1 MKFCKYILACL
12 SMGMLLG
19 ACSEDTG
26 TLGVLPEKEQL
37 VHSNEIFNVYTH
49 SMAMDSVMA
58 SSTTCYLGDITDP
71 ETGSRIRASF
81 AAQFHTFENYAFPA
95 KDRMFPLDTTLSV
108 QPDHSNDSVFCDSLE
123 IRLYFDNFYGDKD
136 NPMKLEVYPLDL
148 HHIINEDSVFYT
160 DTDIEQ
166 YIEQGSNPIATKMFC
181 PTDYTLKDAELQSA
195 KHSPNVRISLPCQ
208 YGTKMLQTYY
218 QHPEYF
224 KDSYSFIRKVCPG
237 MYFKIKSGNGTM
249 LSVSVSTM
257 NLYFHYYD
265 AVCADSIYNGIA
277 RFAATP
283 EVIQSTKIENGSQQE
298 LIDNEDCTYLK
309 TPAGICTVVELPID
323 EIYATHPTDSVN
335 KAQLTLTRYNKE
347 LSDYSLSTPQ
357 KLLLVRKQD
366 MNSFFE
372 NHNVSN
378 SQTSYTCSFD
388 DTYNTYTF
396 ENICRLV
403 SYCKH
408 EKAQGMKDKGLTD
421 AQWNSRYPNWN
432 KVVLIPVETS
442 TNTEGVEVSVT
453 HDLGLNSIQL
463 EGGPRHP
470 IQMQVIYSRFE

>member
-1 MKFCKYILACL
+1 MKFCKYTLFCI
-12 SMGMLLG
+12 SIGMMFG
-19 ACSEDTG
+19 ACNEDTG
-26 TLGVLPEKEQL
+26 TLGILPEKEQL
-37 VHSNEIFNVYTH
+37 IHSNEIFNVYTH

-58 SSTTCYLGDITDP
+58 SSTNCYLGDITDP

-95 KDRMFPLDTTLSV
+95 KERMFPLGSSLV
-108 QPDHSNDSVFCDSLE
+108 NNPKKQNDSILCDSIE
-123 IRLYFDNFYGDKD
+123 VRLYFENFYGDKD
-136 NPMKLEVYPLDL
+136 NPMKLEVYPLDIN
-148 HHIINEDSVFYT
+148 HIIDEDSVFYT
-160 DTDIEQ
+160 DTNIEQ
-166 YIEQGSNPIATKMFC
+166 YIEPGSLPLATKMFC
-181 PTDYTLKDAELQSA
+181 PTDYTLKEAELISA
-195 KHSPNVRISLPCQ
+195 KHSPNVRISLPVE

-218 QHPEYF
+218 KHPEYY

-237 MYFKIKSGNGTM
+237 LYFQIKSGNGTM
-249 LSVSVSTM
+249 LNVSVSTI

-298 LIDNEDCTYLK
+298 LIDNENCTYLK
-309 TPAGICTVVELPID
+309 TPAGICTVVELPVD
-323 EIYATHPTDSVN
+323 EIFAAHPTDSVN
-335 KAQLTLTRYNKE
+335 KAQLTLTRYNKDN
-347 LSDYSLSTPQ
+347 SDYTLGTPQ

-366 MNSFFE
+366 MYSFFE

-378 SQTSYTCSFD
+378 SQTSYTCTFD
-388 DTYNTYTF
+388 ETFNTYTF

-403 SYCKH
+403 SYCKQ
-408 EKAQGMKDKGLTD
+408 EKVKGMKEKGLTD
-421 AQWNSRYPNWN
+421 AQWNALYPDWN
-432 KVVLIPVETS
+432 KAVLIPVETS
-442 TNTEGVEVSVT
+442 KNTEGVEVSVT

-463 EGGPRHP
+463 QGGPRNP